1 MSQSR
6 FIEEEYSKKYRKAA
20 NNAAINS
27 AITDLVAARNVRHAD
42 GGKRL
47 IKSTNSYKNVIASL
61 QSVGVDITYAAL
73 MKRVARALVE
83 DHSIAEIRIPNL
95 SAESMVSSMSPR
107 KQANDSLTSENT
119 AETTSH
125 EDQSLGTPELQSSVG
140 GRPKGSTKA
149 KKKNDKE
156 TESKCTDAITFEYS
170 RQYNTSKSVGRKVEY
185 GYLKRLIDEKK
196 KEFGINISISS
207 RTIKNRIQ
215 RGSLPTHH
223 QPRSRRRRRALSAPP
238 RTSTS
243 AMLSSPDNVVT
254 AVDADERDSCCRR

>member
-1 MSQSR
+1 
-6 FIEEEYSKKYRKAA
+6 
-20 NNAAINS
+20 
-27 AITDLVAARNVRHAD
+27 
-42 GGKRL
+42 L
-47 IKSTNSYKNVIASL
+47 IKSTNSDKNVIASL
-61 QSVGVDITYAAL
+61 QLVGVDITYAAL
-73 MKRVARALVE
+73 MKRVARASVE
-83 DHSIAEIRIPNL
+83 DHSIAEIIIPNL

-140 GRPKGSTKA
+140 GRPTGSTKA
-149 KKKNDKE
+149 KKKNAKE

-254 AVDADERDSCCRR
+254 AVDADERDACCRR